1 MESLR
6 SDTDSENR
14 RTRRNVCLSDTSST
28 KNPTSAVTGRVIHG
42 TAVHY
47 RQNGLHTSHSTSMRR
62 DIAYLLLYFYIRV
75 EVRVWLRRLAADLSP
90 RRPGFATC
98 SLDVGFVVEKV
109 TLGQVFSLSYLVSRC
124 QYIIPPLLHT
134 HLSPPHEVCDS
145 SGQAAHYHTV
155 GTKGLHL

>member
-28 KNPTSAVTGRVIHG
+28 KSPTSAVTGRVIHG

-47 RQNGLHTSHSTSMRR
+47 RQNGLHTSRSTSTRR

-75 EVRVWLRRLAADLSP
+75 EVRVWLRRLAAGLSP

-109 TLGQVFSLSYLVSRC
+109 TLRTGFFSELFGFSLSVYHSAIAPHSSVTAPALVKRHI
-124 QYIIPPLLHT
+124 IIPSV
-134 HLSPPHEVCDS
+134 LS
-145 SGQAAHYHTV
+145 
-155 GTKGLHL
+155 